1 MLRTLMVSLVSS
13 ALVLGSVSTSVLSAP
28 AQTTAPAKNQ
38 SPLPPGSAAG
48 IRQAQGNQVDPLLAG
63 GIVVGIFVIAAL
75 LIGDN
80 DDEDDNG
87 PITTGT
93 N

>member
-1 MLRTLMVSLVSS
+1 MLRQLMAGLVSS

-28 AQTTAPAKNQ
+28 VQAAAPTKNQ
-38 SPLPPGSAAG
+38 SPLPPGRAAG
-48 IRQAQGNQVDPLLAG
+48 IKPAQGSQIDPLLAG
-63 GIVVGIFVIAAL
+63 GIVIGIFAIAAL

-80 DDEDDNG
+80 DDDDG
-87 PITTGT
+87 ATPTTPGT

>member
-1 MLRTLMVSLVSS
+1 MLRRLMIGLVSS
-13 ALVLGSVSTSVLSAP
+13 ALVLGSVSTSALSAP
-28 AQTTAPAKNQ
+28 QVTTPTKNQ

-48 IRQAQGNQVDPLLAG
+48 IKQAQGGQVDPLLAG

-80 DDEDDNG
+80 DDDDDNG